1 MLVLHHAIEIT
12 SLAPASPV
20 TPSAEIYLQGTW
32 SRHSDCES
40 CQIVY
45 YSRHDLFPMFYHS
58 QTSVFLFQ
66 RISTVFTDHKV
77 SIHWYLEWTPLV
89 SELDSTFKRQ
99 FSPLNTDQ

>member
-1 MLVLHHAIEIT
+1 
-12 SLAPASPV
+12 
-20 TPSAEIYLQGTW
+20 
-32 SRHSDCES
+32 
-40 CQIVY
+40 
-45 YSRHDLFPMFYHS
+45 MFYHS